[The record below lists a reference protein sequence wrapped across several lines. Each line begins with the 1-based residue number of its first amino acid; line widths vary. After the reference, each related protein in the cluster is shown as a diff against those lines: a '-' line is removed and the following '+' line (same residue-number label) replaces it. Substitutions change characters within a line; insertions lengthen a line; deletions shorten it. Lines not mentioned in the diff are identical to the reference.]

1 MLRVHE
7 WCVSVWLVPRF
18 PGSQCRGCVVAV
30 ALWDCVC
37 GGFIVAPSDIH
48 LVPHI
53 NSPVA
58 TLPHPPPAHTLTHSH
73 VHKFILADNRHYTFY
88 MFKDVIKGRGWWLRF
103 ALLPAH
109 VVAIAHIANR
119 LGTWQTRAWTTVY
132 CIAVVLVLVPAP
144 LVE

>member
-58 TLPHPPPAHTLTHSH
+58 TLPHPHPTHTHTHTAMSTSSFLLTTATTRSTCSKTSSRVEAGGCGSLSCLHTLWPLHTSP
-73 VHKFILADNRHYTFY
+73 IDLAP
-88 MFKDVIKGRGWWLRF
+88 GRRALGRPCT
-103 ALLPAH
+103 ALLSCWCWCQH
-109 VVAIAHIANR
+109 H
-119 LGTWQTRAWTTVY
+119 L
-132 CIAVVLVLVPAP
+132 
-144 LVE
+144 